1 MRGPKAEK
9 KSPSRLRHSPR
20 PVVFAIETQMHL
32 SIRPAHQGELGKVM
46 NQSNGAVIPASTRV
60 MTDKQ
65 RLLCTTAL
73 AGAILLA
80 GLWAGTV
87 HADDI
92 AAAQMK
98 APAQPQPLPQTEAA
112 DQAQADRTVTLDLP
126 TQNLSAA
133 LVAFSNATGIDIV
146 FDGQVPADKQAP
158 ALKGEMTAATALNR
172 LLSGTG
178 ITWTFS
184 DAKTVALSTPKQT
197 GERITLGT
205 VSVEGAAP
213 RDPGRTEGT
222 NSYTGSQVTVGS
234 KTSVSVREVPQSVSV
249 VTRQKIEDRNY
260 TGLQDAMK
268 ETTGMTVGRF
278 DSAGY
283 FTEIYGRGFP
293 ADSFLL
299 DGAQVEHDGNLAISF
314 DAAIYDRFEVLR
326 GPAGLFQGNGEPG
339 SSINLVRKHAER
351 NLHAKASATAGSW
364 ETYRGEA
371 DVNAPL
377 VDSGR
382 VRTRFVALYDDRK
395 SYIDIV
401 GANKFLGYG
410 TLEVDLTD
418 ETTLSVGATY
428 QKINAVLDQ
437 GLPAYADGT
446 LPNVDRSTFTGADW
460 NSQDLTSQDVFVEVK
475 HRFDNGGHAQLVA
488 RTYDRTMLYR
498 GARASGAINAATG
511 DFNVQKLEF
520 GKYENS
526 FSVDGYTT
534 LPFEFMGQQHNLVV
548 GGDYRDFI
556 EQRTSFSSTN
566 GFTSNIFAP
575 THNFSNPVYGES
587 KGTKSEEEQFGTYG
601 QLRIKPLNRWTMIF
615 GGRATWWQ
623 AKTASQVQNVSG
635 EFTPYVATVVDLTN
649 EISAYGSYASIFKP
663 QSNTTSAGEFLDP
676 RTGNQYEVG
685 LKGEFMDGRLVAHAA
700 AFRIN
705 DENRAITDPSDSNFS
720 IATGKVRS
728 QGVEFEVSGSPLS
741 NWEMVSGYA
750 YTFTEYLEANDGDE
764 GSAFAAYTPK
774 HSANIWARYTFPDGT
789 LSGLSLAGGGNWR
802 SRFYSDDSGVRFTE
816 DGYVTVSA
824 QIGYRLNDHF
834 SGTFTVDNLLDETYF
849 EKVSGSSRQNFYGA
863 PRSFMFNFRGTF

>member
-1 MRGPKAEK
+1 
-9 KSPSRLRHSPR
+9 
-20 PVVFAIETQMHL
+20 
-32 SIRPAHQGELGKVM
+32 M
-46 NQSNGAVIPASTRV
+46 NQSNGAVTPASIRV

-73 AGAILLA
+73 AGAVLLA
-80 GLWAGTV
+80 GLWAGTAR
-87 HADDI
+87 ADDI
-92 AAAQMK
+92 AAAQ
-98 APAQPQPLPQTEAA
+98 AQAHPLPPTETT
-112 DQAQADRTVTLDLP
+112 DQAQANRTVTLDLP
-126 TQNLSAA
+126 AQNLSAA

-146 FDGQVPADKQAP
+146 FDGQVPAGRQAP
-158 ALKGEMTAATALNR
+158 ALKGEMTAAAALNR

-184 DAKTVALSTPKQT
+184 DDKTVALSKPKQT

-213 RDPGRTEGT
+213 SDPGRTEGT
-222 NSYTGSQVTVGS
+222 NSYVASQVTVGS
-234 KTSVSVREVPQSVSV
+234 KAPASVREVPQSVSV
-249 VTRQKIEDRNY
+249 VTRQRIEDRNY

-268 ETTGMTVGRF
+268 ETTGMIVGRF
-278 DSAGY
+278 DSTGY
-283 FTEIYGRGFP
+283 FNEIYGRGFP
-293 ADSFLL
+293 TDSFLL
-299 DGAQVEHDGNLAISF
+299 DGVQAEHDGNLATTF
-314 DAAIYDRFEVLR
+314 DSVIYDRFEVLR

-351 NLHAKASATAGSW
+351 ALHAKASATVGSW
-364 ETYRGEA
+364 DTYRSEA
-371 DVNAPL
+371 DVNVPL
-377 VDSGR
+377 VESGR
-382 VRTRFVALYDDRK
+382 ARARIVGLYDDRK

-410 TLEVDLTD
+410 TLEVDLTND
-418 ETTLSVGATY
+418 TTLSAGLTY

-446 LPNVDRSTFTGADW
+446 LPDVDRSTFTGADW
-460 NSQDLTSQDVFVEVK
+460 NSQDMTSQDYFLELK
-475 HRFDNGGHAQLVA
+475 HRFDNGGHAQLLA

-498 GARASGAINAATG
+498 GARANGAINAATG

-526 FSVDGYTT
+526 FSVDGYAT

-556 EQRTSFSSTN
+556 EQRTSFTSTN

-601 QLRIKPLNRWTMIF
+601 QLRVKPLDRWTMIF

-635 EFTPYVATVVDLTN
+635 EFTPYVATVIDLTN

-663 QSNTTSAGEFLDP
+663 QSNTTSAGEFLAP

-685 LKGEFMDGRLVAHAA
+685 LKGEFMDGQLIAHAA
-700 AFRIN
+700 AFQIN
-705 DENRAITDPSDSNFS
+705 DENRAITDPSDANFS
-720 IATGKVRS
+720 IAAGKVRS
-728 QGVEFEVSGSPLS
+728 QGLEFEVSGSPFS
-741 NWEMVSGYA
+741 GWEMVAGYA
-750 YTFTEYLEANDGDE
+750 YTLTEYLKGNDGDE
-764 GSAFAAYTPK
+764 GSAFASYTPK
-774 HSANIWARYTFPDGT
+774 HSANLWARYTFSDE
-789 LSGLSLAGGGNWR
+789 LLKGLSLAGGGIWR
-802 SRFYSDDSGVRFTE
+802 GRFYSDSGGVRFTE

-824 QIGYRLNDHF
+824 QVGYRLNDHF

-849 EKVSGSSRQNFYGA
+849 EKVSASSRQNFYGA
-863 PRSFMFNFRGTF
+863 PRSFMFNLRGTF

>member
-1 MRGPKAEK
+1 
-9 KSPSRLRHSPR
+9 
-20 PVVFAIETQMHL
+20 
-32 SIRPAHQGELGKVM
+32 M
-46 NQSNGAVIPASTRV
+46 NQSNGAVTPASTCV
-60 MTDKQ
+60 MTDKR
-65 RLLCTTAL
+65 RLLCTAAL
-73 AGAILLA
+73 AGAVLLA

-87 HADDI
+87 RAEENVS
-92 AAAQMK
+92 
-98 APAQPQPLPQTEAA
+98 PLPLTETA

-126 TQNLSAA
+126 AQTLSAA

-158 ALKGEMTAATALNR
+158 ALKGEMTAAAALNR
-172 LLSGTG
+172 LLTGTG

-184 DAKTVALSTPKQT
+184 DAKTVALSKPKQT
-197 GERITLGT
+197 GERIMLGT

-213 RDPGRTEGT
+213 SDPGRTEGT
-222 NSYTGSQVTVGS
+222 NSYVASQVTVGS
-234 KTSVSVREVPQSVSV
+234 KAPTTVREIPQSVSV
-249 VTRQKIEDRNY
+249 VTRQRIEDRNY

-268 ETTGMTVGRF
+268 ETTGMIVGRF
-278 DSAGY
+278 DGAGY
-283 FTEIYGRGFP
+283 FNEIYGRGFP
-293 ADSFLL
+293 TDSFLL
-299 DGAQVEHDGNLAISF
+299 DGVQAEHDGNLATTF
-314 DAAIYDRFEVLR
+314 DSVIYDRFEVLR

-351 NLHAKASATAGSW
+351 ALHTKASATVGSW
-364 ETYRGEA
+364 DTYRSEA
-371 DVNAPL
+371 DVNVPL
-377 VDSGR
+377 VESGR
-382 VRTRFVALYDDRK
+382 ARARIVGLYDDRQ

-418 ETTLSVGATY
+418 DTTVSAGLTY

-446 LPNVDRSTFTGADW
+446 LPDVDRSTFTGADW
-460 NSQDLTSQDVFVEVK
+460 NSQDMSSQDYFLELK
-475 HRFDNGGHAQLVA
+475 HRFDNGGHAQLLA

-498 GARASGAINAATG
+498 GARANGAINAATG

-526 FSVDGYTT
+526 FSVDGYAT

-548 GGDYRDFI
+548 GGDYRDFV
-556 EQRTSFSSTN
+556 EQRTSFTSTN

-575 THNFSNPVYGES
+575 IHNFSNPVYGES

-601 QLRIKPLNRWTMIF
+601 QLRVKPLDRWTVIF

-663 QSNTTSAGEFLDP
+663 QSNTTSAGEFLAP

-685 LKGEFMDGRLVAHAA
+685 LKGEFMDGQLIAHAA
-700 AFRIN
+700 AFQIN
-705 DENRAITDPSDSNFS
+705 DENRAITDPSDANFS
-720 IATGKVRS
+720 IAAGKVRS
-728 QGVEFEVSGSPLS
+728 QGLEFEVSGSPFS
-741 NWEMVSGYA
+741 GWEMVAGYA
-750 YTFTEYLEANDGDE
+750 YTLTEYLKGNDGDE
-764 GSAFAAYTPK
+764 GSAFASYTPK
-774 HSANIWARYTFPDGT
+774 HSANLWARYTFSDE
-789 LSGLSLAGGGNWR
+789 LLKGLSLAGGGIWR
-802 SRFYSDDSGVRFTE
+802 GRFYSDSSGVRFTE

-849 EKVSGSSRQNFYGA
+849 EKVSASSRQNFYGA
-863 PRSFMFNFRGTF
+863 PRSFMFNLRGTF